1 MLLGFSMATCAVPV
15 SVPGAAA
22 RFDAPEGYTPLS
34 QDEISI
40 KFPARRAPANIVGN
54 ARRTTT
60 IAFELKQDKLAP
72 EQLSEARQVFEQFFE
87 RTVPGLV
94 WRDRKLVRLD
104 GQNWIHLEFSSNAVD
119 SDLHNIML
127 VTSRFGGGCCCST
140 SVPRRQSFR
149 WSKAHCAAAFRASIS
164 AAERV
169 SSDANDDRSSVH
181 AQVPTGRHLCH
192 GLDRLRRW
200 RW

>member
-1 MLLGFSMATCAVPV
+1 MRPLALLMLLGFSMATCAVPV

-40 KFPARRAPANIVGN
+40 KFPASRAPANIVGN

-60 IAFELKQDKLAP
+60 IAFELTQDKLAP

-87 RTVPGLV
+87 RTVSGLV
-94 WRDRKLVRLD
+94 WRDRKFVRLD

-119 SDLHNIML
+119 TDLHNIML
-127 VTSRFGGGCCCST
+127 LTSRFGRMLLFNFNSTKAEFPLVENALRSSIQSITLGRET
-140 SVPRRQSFR
+140 SV
-149 WSKAHCAAAFRASIS
+149 K
-164 AAERV
+164 
-169 SSDANDDRSSVH
+169 
-181 AQVPTGRHLCH
+181 
-192 GLDRLRRW
+192 
-200 RW
+200 